1 MNKSRQVA
9 QMEATE
15 QRLLQRGR
23 TADVVIVQSYDPG
36 AGRVSVKP
44 LVSRV
49 SEGVAAAQP
58 PLLAVP
64 VVMSSVETEPQISV
78 GDIGVVLYL
87 DVDSDNAIK
96 TGAEGV
102 PNSNRIHS
110 ADDAV
115 FLGVIRK
122 G

>member
-23 TADVVIVQSYDPG
+23 TADVVVVQSYDPDT
-36 AGRVSVKP
+36 GRVAVKP
-44 LVSRV
+44 LVHRM
-49 SEGVAAAQP
+49 SEGIAAAQP
-58 PLLAVP
+58 PLLSVP
-64 VVMSSVETEPQISV
+64 VVMADADVAPRISV

-102 PNSNRIHS
+102 PNSSRLHS

>member
-1 MNKSRQVA
+1 MKKSRQVA

-23 TADVVIVQSYDPG
+23 TADVVIVQSYNSDT
-36 AGRVSVKP
+36 GRVAVKP
-44 LVSRV
+44 LVHRM
-49 SEGVAAAQP
+49 SEGIASAQP
-58 PLLAVP
+58 PILSVP
-64 VVMSSVETEPQISV
+64 VVMTNVDAVPRIST

-96 TGAEGV
+96 TGAEGA
-102 PNSNRIHS
+102 PNSSRIHS